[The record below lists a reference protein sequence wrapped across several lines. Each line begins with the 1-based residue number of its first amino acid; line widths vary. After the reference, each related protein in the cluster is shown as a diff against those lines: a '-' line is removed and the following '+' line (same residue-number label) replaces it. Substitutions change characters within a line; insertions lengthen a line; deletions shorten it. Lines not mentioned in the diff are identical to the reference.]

1 MMKSNNFIGTLTVYC
16 CLASLFLLIRQA
28 DASFAIAVPNGEE
41 ECFSIRVLT
50 PSVISGSYDCLD
62 DDVDGTMIK
71 VSVKNE
77 QTKEIKWKS
86 GPEQTEGMFRL
97 HVDPARYELCFQ
109 SEVPDDDE
117 AAHDATGVGF
127 ALRCIPPPRTLPE
140 GEEGPE
146 AKRALQLVESAS
158 NIDQDWQNM
167 LDHYDFLR
175 TRESN
180 HRELIEAIFTRL
192 WKWTLIEA
200 VLVVFMAF
208 LQVMYLRKFFEQR
221 RYL

>member
-1 MMKSNNFIGTLTVYC
+1 MRNRATKIAAKMLF
-16 CLASLFLLIRQA
+16 SLLLLLLVRHSE
-28 DASFAIAVPNGEE
+28 ASFSISIPNGEE
-41 ECFSIRVLT
+41 ECFSIRV
-50 PSVISGSYDCLD
+50 PERSVISGTYDCLD
-62 DDVDGTMIK
+62 DDVDGSLIK
-71 VSVKNE
+71 AAVKNE
-77 QTKEIKWKS
+77 KTKDVKWTS
-86 GPEQTEGMFRL
+86 NPEQSEGAFRL
-97 HVDPARYELCFQ
+97 EVDPARYSLCFRSGISS
-109 SEVPDDDE
+109 SEE
-117 AAHDATGVGF
+117 ETSRDATSVGF
-127 ALRCIPPPRTLPE
+127 SLRWIPPPRALPE

-146 AKRALQLVESAS
+146 ARRALQLVESAS
-158 NIDQDWQNM
+158 IIDQDWQNM

>member
-1 MMKSNNFIGTLTVYC
+1 MPRLYLVT
-16 CLASLFLLIRQA
+16 LLILVVLLGTA
-28 DASFAIAVPNGEE
+28 EASFSISLPNGEE
-41 ECFSIRVLT
+41 SCFSIRV
-50 PSVISGSYDCLD
+50 PEASQISGSYDCLD
-62 DDVDGTMIK
+62 DDVDGSLIK

-77 QTKEIKWKS
+77 KTNEVKWESPKDHA
-86 GPEQTEGMFRL
+86 EGSFRL
-97 HVDPARYELCFQ
+97 NVDPAKYSLCFQ
-109 SEVPDDDE
+109 SSVTGEDDE
-117 AAHDATGVGF
+117 NTRDATDVGF
-127 ALRCIPPPRTLPE
+127 SLRWIPPPRSLPDQ
-140 GEEGPE
+140 EEGPE
-146 AKRALQLVESAS
+146 AKRALTLMDKAS
-158 NIDQDWQNM
+158 SIDQDWQNM